1 MSFLSARQ
9 ATGRRSRRTTS
20 TSAFADH
27 VLGEVPAIFRVAV
40 QPGQPGHRP
49 SSRRS
54 ERSGHG
60 IGISA
65 GGHVDSITGM
75 IAPAS
80 TATSPTTAGQSHPRG
95 APTPS
100 AASSEWRHSRP
111 CTHSG
116 IRALPRKR
124 LRSVSARLVEVKEVE
139 APAIRGRSARA
150 RSAAFGAPPRG
161 GTRPGTRGRRVP
173 AARRRRASR
182 RGS

>member
-20 TSAFADH
+20 SPHSPITCSAKYRRSSESLCS
-27 VLGEVPAIFRVAV
+27 LGSQGIAPRRAAPNVAATASASPRVAM
-40 QPGQPGHRP
+40 
-49 SSRRS
+49 ST
-54 ERSGHG
+54 
-60 IGISA
+60 
-65 GGHVDSITGM
+65 SITGM

-80 TATSPTTAGQSHPRG
+80 TATSPTTAGQSHPRS
-95 APTPS
+95 APMPS

-124 LRSVSARLVEVKEVE
+124 LRSDSARLVEVVEVE